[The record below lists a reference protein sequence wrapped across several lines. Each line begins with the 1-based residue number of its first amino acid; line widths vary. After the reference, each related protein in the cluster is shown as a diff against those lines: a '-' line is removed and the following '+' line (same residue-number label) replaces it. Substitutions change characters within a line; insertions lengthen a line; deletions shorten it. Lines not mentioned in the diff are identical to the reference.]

1 MAGLPHIRKIE
12 STDLPAVTQLL
23 EQLGYTISAQ
33 ELAKRYETVAEDRT
47 HAVWVAVSDDK
58 IVGFLHAF
66 GRPALEKPPEVVI
79 QAMVVDHTMPK
90 GGIGARL
97 VEQSE
102 RWAKTQGY
110 TSIALSSHVDR
121 ADAHAFYERLG
132 FKTVATSRLFR
143 KIL

>member
-1 MAGLPHIRKIE
+1 VAGLPHIRKIE

-33 ELAKRYETVAEDRT
+33 ELAKRYEPVAEDRT
-47 HAVWVAVSDDK
+47 HAVWVAVSDDQ

-79 QAMVVDHTMPK
+79 QAMVDHTMRM

-110 TSIALSSHVDR
+110 ASIALSSDVDR